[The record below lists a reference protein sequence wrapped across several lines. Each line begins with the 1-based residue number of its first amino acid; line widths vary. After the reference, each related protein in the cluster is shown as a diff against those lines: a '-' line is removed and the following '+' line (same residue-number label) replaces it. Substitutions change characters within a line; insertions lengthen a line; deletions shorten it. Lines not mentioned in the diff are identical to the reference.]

1 MMSLIMMPL
10 VSLCFVPFRG
20 LVSSMFSLYRMI
32 VLPIANTWMSW
43 SLLHKLQW
51 DPTPPLLGGLGLIM
65 TLFLFVGL
73 KVLSLMCYFV
83 KILSF
88 QKSNS
93 VIKGCA

>member
-1 MMSLIMMPL
+1 
-10 VSLCFVPFRG
+10 
-20 LVSSMFSLYRMI
+20 MI

-73 KVLSLMCYFV
+73 KVFEPCVLFHEENVLWS
-83 KILSF
+83 
-88 QKSNS
+88 
-93 VIKGCA
+93 